1 MARRR
6 SKPRQLRGQ
15 ATPRKADV
23 TRESILDAAA
33 ATFRTRGYSGA
44 RLRDIAARIGMKAGS
59 LYYHFE
65 SRDTLV
71 EAVMALGVG
80 RTHEAVLGRLRS
92 LPAEA
97 NPLDRLRAAIETHLV
112 MVLEQEDYTSATIKL
127 IWQVP
132 AAMRDRQLARERSYG
147 ALWRRL
153 LAEARHAGEI
163 RADVDL
169 SVVRMA
175 LLGALNWAADW
186 FQPGKTSPKK
196 ISRDIT
202 AMVFEGLV
210 RTHTDRSS
218 MR

>member
-97 NPLDRLRAAIETHLV
+97 NPLDRLRAARGRADDTPLV
-112 MVLEQEDYTSATIKL
+112 L
-127 IWQVP
+127 
-132 AAMRDRQLARERSYG
+132 AAPFAAAAFVALAAAFVVADGFGIAGAAGGRLAR
-147 ALWRRL
+147 
-153 LAEARHAGEI
+153 
-163 RADVDL
+163 
-169 SVVRMA
+169 
-175 LLGALNWAADW
+175 
-186 FQPGKTSPKK
+186 P
-196 ISRDIT
+196 
-202 AMVFEGLV
+202 
-210 RTHTDRSS
+210 RTT
-218 MR
+218 